1 MNYYQIFNK
10 TFQLTHEKKISI
22 LREIIIAEFSVGKIK
37 FKLDIIERSQRMEI
51 SKQRL
56 ADVISA
62 E

>member
-1 MNYYQIFNK
+1 M
-10 TFQLTHEKKISI
+10 
-22 LREIIIAEFSVGKIK
+22 IIAEFSVGKIK
-37 FKLDIIERSQRMEI
+37 FKLDIIERSRMEI

>member
-1 MNYYQIFNK
+1 M
-10 TFQLTHEKKISI
+10 
-22 LREIIIAEFSVGKIK
+22 IIAEFSVGKIK
-37 FKLDIIERSQRMEI
+37 FKLDIIERSPRMEI